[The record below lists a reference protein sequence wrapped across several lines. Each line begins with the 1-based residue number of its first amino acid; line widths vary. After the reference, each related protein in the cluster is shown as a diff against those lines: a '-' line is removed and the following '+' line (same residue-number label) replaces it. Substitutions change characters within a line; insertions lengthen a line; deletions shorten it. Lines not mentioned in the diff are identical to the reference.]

1 MQSDSGLDVLL
12 GLHGQRVY
20 RDDGYWWKIEVW
32 TVKPTNFIPHGIRYN
47 LTLHDKYNTRVFGMD
62 NAHAITPPKRSQYRG
77 RLVYDHV
84 HRNSIDKGVPYEFT
98 SAYQLIE
105 DFFTKIDEIIA
116 EREKRG

>member
-1 MQSDSGLDVLL
+1 
-12 GLHGQRVY
+12 
-20 RDDGYWWKIEVW
+20 
-32 TVKPTNFIPHGIRYN
+32 
-47 LTLHDKYNTRVFGMD
+47 MD
-62 NAHAITPPKRSQYRG
+62 NAHAITPSRKNQYRG